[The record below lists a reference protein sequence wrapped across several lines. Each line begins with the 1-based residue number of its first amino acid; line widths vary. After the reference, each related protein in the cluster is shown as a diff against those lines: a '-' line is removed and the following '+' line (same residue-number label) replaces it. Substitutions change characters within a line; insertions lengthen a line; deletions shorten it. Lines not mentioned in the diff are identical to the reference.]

1 MLVFHLNLREQ
12 IFLVI
17 NANPVINIME
27 LKNFKAK
34 LHFIGRNI
42 MAPTN

>member
-1 MLVFHLNLREQ
+1 MQVFHLNMREQ

-17 NANPVINIME
+17 NVNPVINIME
-27 LKNFKAK
+27 LKNFKVN
-34 LHFIGRNI
+34 LHFIGGNI